1 MTKKYSVILMENE
14 NSCAVKQV
22 SQNTYDQI
30 HNMKRRGENDAKIT
44 KSMTELN
51 STEDNIVINGV
62 SRSEAI
68 EYALDDGEDYV
79 IVTAFDT

>member
-30 HNMKRRGENDAKIT
+30 HNMKHRGENDAKIT
-44 KSMTELN
+44 KSMTELG

-79 IVTAFDT
+79 IIKAFDA